1 MMGDKVIGKIFKDNL
16 KDFEKIPSMNEN
28 MNPIQNICA
37 IIVRVL
43 VILKE
48 LDVRQRAAIES

>member
-16 KDFEKIPSMNEN
+16 KDFEKIPSMTEN

>member
-16 KDFEKIPSMNEN
+16 KDFEKIPSMSEN

-48 LDVRQRAAIES
+48 LDVR